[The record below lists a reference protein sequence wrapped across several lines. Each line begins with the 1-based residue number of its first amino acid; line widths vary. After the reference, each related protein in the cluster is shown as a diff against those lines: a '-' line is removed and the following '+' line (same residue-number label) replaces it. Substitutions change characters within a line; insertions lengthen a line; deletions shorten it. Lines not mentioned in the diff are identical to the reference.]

1 MESKGKLKGVARD
14 LATNKWNLTFEIDGS
29 LPAVDNLISRELRI
43 TVKPWK
49 EKRSLNANS
58 YFHVLVG
65 KIAEAIGASSTEVKN
80 QILADFGQLETD
92 DDGNPSKIMILDS
105 VKWDAVEWLH
115 LKPTTIVLTMEG
127 KAYRIYNIIRGTH
140 TYDTAEMSR
149 IIDETVRLAQDVGVE
164 TLTPK
169 ELEAM
174 KKAWK

>member
-14 LATNKWNLTFEIDGS
+14 FATNKWCLTFEIDGT
-29 LPAVDNLISRELRI
+29 LPAVDNLSSRELRI
-43 TVKPWK
+43 TAKPWK

-80 QILADFGQLETD
+80 QIIADYGQLETD
-92 DDGNPSKIMILDS
+92 EDGNPSKIMILDS
-105 VKWDAVEWLH
+105 VKWESVEWLH
-115 LKPTTIVLTMEG
+115 LKPTIICFTMEE
-127 KAYRIYNIIRGTH
+127 KLYRIYYIMRGTH

-149 IIDETVRLAQDVGVE
+149 VIDATVQMAKEVGVE